1 VQIPF
6 KGNAIS
12 GEFAKLGKVTIFLVM
27 SVCPPF
33 CSAPTARICIKF
45 DTGGFFENLSGRL
58 VLHMKTQAHLG
69 EYLAEF
75 SFL

>member
-6 KGNAIS
+6 KGDANS
-12 GEFAKLGKVTIFLVM
+12 GEFAKLRKVTIFLVM

-33 CSAPTARICIKF
+33 CSAPSARICTKF
-45 DTGGFFENLSGRL
+45 DFGGFFENLSGRL

-69 EYLAEF
+69 EYLAELF
-75 SFL
+75 FL